1 MMRRR
6 TYGPLFLLALA
17 LLVSSVGCPNSS
29 TVSAGNGTVRVNVIN
44 TNGDEWTEGLIQLD
58 KVVVRPL
65 DPKVNEFLGQN
76 PLSLISDAVVIWT
89 MQRVADSELVV
100 GLSSGTYEI
109 VQLDL
114 SGAFFVADP
123 ASPDSNGCWYIEP
136 QAVITLPPLG
146 QNFPAPLTF
155 TVQPDT
161 DGLVTLTW
169 DMSALGQAFFD
180 SFNPPVDPVFEG
192 GICIGTSD
200 EAALTALVGTYL
212 TVE

>member
-1 MMRRR
+1 
-6 TYGPLFLLALA
+6 LFLLALA

-29 TVSAGNGTVRVNVIN
+29 TISTGNGTVRVNVIN
-44 TNGDEWTEGLIQLD
+44 TNGDEWTAGGLVQLD
-58 KVVVRPL
+58 KVLVRPL
-65 DPKVNEFLGQN
+65 DPEVNEVLGVN

-114 SGAFFVADP
+114 SQASFVADP
-123 ASPDSNGCWYIEP
+123 ASPDSNGCHWIEP
-136 QAVITLPPLG
+136 QAAITLPPLG

-161 DGLVTLTW
+161 DGLLTLTW
-169 DMSALGQAFFD
+169 DMSALAQAIFETY
-180 SFNPPVDPVFEG
+180 NPPVDPVLEG
-192 GICIGTSD
+192 GFCLGTAGTTD
-200 EAALTALVGTYL
+200 EAALADLVGTYL